1 MVSSLFL
8 DMPGWD
14 RFLKYISKFFK
25 CLRKDP
31 ECRRRQLHIRT
42 YVSARDVLGTSIRC
56 LVKYKQLGSVVPKVN
71 NAVHSTVIF

>member
-8 DMPGWD
+8 DVPEWD
-14 RFLKYISKFFK
+14 RFLKHISKFFK

-42 YVSARDVLGTSIRC
+42 YVSARDVLDTSIRC
-56 LVKYKQLGSVVPKVN
+56 LVKYKQLGSVVRTVN
-71 NAVHSTVIF
+71 SAVHPTVIF